1 MSFLWRLFTFA
12 LNILIGIQPE
22 KYNAMF
28 FGSDNW
34 AGAAPEISDSLAK
47 HATGHAFA
55 YGDGVLDSR
64 VEETFREVFETDCKV
79 FFVGTGTAANCLAF
93 AACMKPGGVG
103 FCHSDAH
110 ITANEGGGPEFATGG
125 GRLCLVGGENG
136 KICAEKLETAVS
148 AYPQSFNH
156 FGRGTMV
163 SITQTTEA
171 GTRYDLDEIGAISQ
185 VAKRHGLYLHMDGA
199 RFANALVD
207 LDCSPAEMTWKNG
220 VDLVSFG
227 GTKNGCWCAEAL
239 IVFDPDVAREIE
251 FLRKQMGHLFSK
263 TRFITAQFEAYFK
276 DGLWLQL
283 ARHSNAIG
291 QALTTVIE
299 ESNHVRLPWKGST
312 NQVFFVADRE
322 KADRWLGAGA
332 HFHPFP
338 TPQSLSGEVAE
349 NEQIFRLVA
358 SFIST
363 QEEVNNLAGVLRQ

>member
-1 MSFLWRLFTFA
+1 ML
-12 LNILIGIQPE
+12 
-22 KYNAMF
+22 

-34 AGAAPEISDSLAK
+34 AGAAQEISDSLAK

-55 YGDGVLDSR
+55 YGDGVLDR
-64 VEETFREVFETDCKV
+64 QVEEKFREVFETDCRV

-103 FCHSDAH
+103 FCHSEAH
-110 ITANEGGGPEFATGG
+110 MAANEGGGPEFATGG
-125 GRLCLVGGENG
+125 GRLCLVGGDNG
-136 KICAEKLETAVS
+136 KIDPEALAAAAA

-171 GTRYDLDEIGAISQ
+171 GTRYDLEEIEAISGI
-185 VAKRHGLYLHMDGA
+185 AKTHGLALHMDGA

-207 LDCSPAEMTWKNG
+207 LDCSPAEMTWKCG

-239 IVFDPDVAREIE
+239 VVFDETLAMEIE

-263 TRFITAQFEAYFK
+263 TRFITAQFEAYFEN
-276 DGLWLQL
+276 GLWLDL
-283 ARHSNAIG
+283 ARHSNSVG
-291 QALTTVIE
+291 NALTAMIE
-299 ESNHVRLPWKGST
+299 ESNRVRSAWKSTT
-312 NQVFFVADRE
+312 NQVFFIADRE
-322 KADRWLGAGA
+322 KAEKWLQAGA

-338 TPQSLSGEVAE
+338 TPQAIAGEVAA
-349 NEQIFRLVA
+349 NEQVYRLVA

-363 QEEVNNLAGVLRQ
+363 QDDVDRLAEVLHT